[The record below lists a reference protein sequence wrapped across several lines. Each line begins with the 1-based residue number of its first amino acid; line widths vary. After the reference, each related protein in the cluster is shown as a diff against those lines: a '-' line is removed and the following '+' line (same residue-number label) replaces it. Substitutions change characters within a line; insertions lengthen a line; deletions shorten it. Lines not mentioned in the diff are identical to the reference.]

1 MLVPQTSP
9 RRRPRWGCLIALL
22 VALTLLITGV
32 VLALNWRTDQQTSL
46 RAGDTGLRVTALQ
59 YLLVDAGNDVSVT
72 GNFATQTTA
81 ALRAYQQGNG
91 LRVDGIAHADT
102 LSALGGEP
110 VGTDAPY
117 QRRFRVK
124 AAQTLLGLQ
133 GQPVPVQG
141 DFDQATEQ
149 AVRALQDARG
159 LTVTGTVDQATW
171 ETLMTGPRTGPAV
184 SEADQFFEAL
194 APQARAT
201 QAEFGVP
208 AAVSMAQSAQETGYG
223 HSAPGNNYYGI
234 KCFRQVRSPVS
245 FDCAD
250 RPTTE
255 WVNGKQ
261 VPATESFRSYASMAD
276 SARDYGAF
284 LRANSRYAPAFT
296 RTNDPDGFAR
306 ALQAA
311 GYATDPTYADS
322 LINIMQARNLYQYD

>member
-1 MLVPQTSP
+1 MPETSR
-9 RRRPRWGCLIALL
+9 RRRPRWGCLIVLL
-22 VALTLLITGV
+22 VVLALLITGV
-32 VLALNWRTDQQTSL
+32 VLVLNWRTDRQVSL

-59 YLLVDAGNDVSVT
+59 YLLSDSGNDVSVT
-72 GNFATQTTA
+72 GTFATQTTA
-81 ALRAYQQGNG
+81 ALRAYQQSNG
-91 LRVDGIAHADT
+91 LRTDGIAHQDT
-102 LSALGGEP
+102 LDALGREP
-110 VGTDAPY
+110 VGAGAPY

-133 GQPVPVQG
+133 GHPVPVHG
-141 DFDQATEQ
+141 EYDQATEQ
-149 AVRALQDARG
+149 AVRALQTERA
-159 LTVTGTVDQATW
+159 LAVSGTVDQATW
-171 ETLMTGPRTGPAV
+171 GTLMTGPRTGPSI

-194 APQARAT
+194 APQAKAT
-201 QAEFGVP
+201 QTEFGVP

-234 KCFRQVRSPVS
+234 KCFRQVRSPVA

-255 WVNGKQ
+255 WVNGQQ

-284 LRANSRYAPAFT
+284 LRANFRYAPAFAKSG
-296 RTNDPDGFAR
+296 DPDGFAR

-311 GYATDPTYADS
+311 GYATDPNYASS
-322 LINIMQARNLYQYD
+322 LINIMKQRNLYQYD

>member
-1 MLVPQTSP
+1 MPQTSP
-9 RRRPRWGCLIALL
+9 RRRSRWGCLIVL
-22 VALTLLITGV
+22 VAVLVVLISCT
-32 VLALNWRTDQQTSL
+32 VLALNWRSDRQVSL

-59 YLLVDAGNDVSVT
+59 YLLTDAGNEVSVT
-72 GNFATQTTA
+72 GNFATQTSA
-81 ALRAYQQGNG
+81 ALRAYQQANG
-91 LRVDGIAHADT
+91 LRTDGVAHQDT
-102 LSALGGEP
+102 LTALGREP
-110 VGTDAPY
+110 IGADAPY

-124 AAQTLLGLQ
+124 AAQTLLALQ
-133 GQPVPVQG
+133 GHPVPVTG
-141 DFDQATEQ
+141 NYDQATDQ
-149 AVRALQDARG
+149 AVRALQTARG
-159 LTVTGTVDQATW
+159 LTVSGTVDEPTW
-171 ETLMTGPRTGPAV
+171 HTLMPGPRTGVAV

-194 APQARAT
+194 APFARAT
-201 QAEFGVP
+201 STEFGVP
-208 AAVSMAQSAQETGYG
+208 APVSMAQSAQETGYG

-234 KCFRQVRSPVS
+234 KCFKQVRSPVS

-296 RTNDPDGFAR
+296 KTADPDGFAR

-311 GYATDPTYADS
+311 GYATDPNYATS
-322 LINIMQARNLYQYD
+322 LINIMKTQDLYRYS